1 MVREIFWPNSSRRR
15 DGPGLPAEIS
25 NASSTT
31 VSEYVPESGVLTG
44 DVVDLDSAP
53 GKLAPTVILS
63 VVIKA
68 GRISDPKERD
78 RSRVELELI
87 S

>member
-1 MVREIFWPNSSRRR
+1 MLFSAVAARRHSSKFFRQ
-15 DGPGLPAEIS
+15 PTHVGLGKK
-25 NASSTT
+25 
-31 VSEYVPESGVLTG
+31 SGVLAG

-68 GRISDPKERD
+68 GRISDPKRA
-78 RSRVELELI
+78 
-87 S
+87 